1 MQMKTKNIKDIIFFI
16 GFEFKP
22 LPPPSPAGREPNSN
36 YEFGILN
43 VELLSA

>member
-1 MQMKTKNIKDIIFFI
+1 MQAKSIIDIIFFI
-16 GFEFKP
+16 GLKFKP

>member
-1 MQMKTKNIKDIIFFI
+1 MQAKSIIDIIFFI
-16 GFEFKP
+16 GFKLRP

-36 YEFGILN
+36 YEFGFLN